1 MACISN
7 IKHILQ
13 RDGTNQSDRIPP
25 ALYPDYVRLDE
36 RSYEQLLQ
44 LVKDFS
50 KQVQFYDRD
59 NKKDGD
65 WSMFFDDFSRT
76 AEPHIALMLTFLR
89 LFDEARS
96 HLNEITQRHLD
107 FYYRRFLQIQ
117 QQTAVPDKVHLI
129 PELAKNIRQH
139 KIEKGT
145 AFLAGKDK
153 SGKQLIYIAEREI
166 VLNRSSVEFL
176 KSIYIDRSRQ
186 YAVYSAEVVNS
197 ADGDGKAQDSSNTG
211 WAAFG
216 APQAG
221 LVLEERTMKNARIG
235 FAIAS
240 PLLKL
245 GEGERSITV
254 SVHLNE
260 LSKSSGLTL
269 AGLLNRSFG
278 SALLAS
284 ITGEKGW
291 IEELPVFIEWNAAE
305 FTLSLTIQLTSGQ
318 PAVVPFNPKI
328 HDGAFQSGHPVLKL
342 TANGSLASHPYSWLR
357 SLRFSMITLKAD
369 VTGLKNLS
377 LQNDFGQ
384 LDSTKPF
391 HPFGPAPVK
400 GSSFFIGSS
409 EVFTKNLKALKIRFK
424 WKDLP
429 EGLRGFE
436 SHYRHY
442 NGNYNNDGFTVKYAV
457 LKESK
462 WKSEN
467 PGISHS
473 LFNHIKPAKHM
484 LRKVYLRDTEVA
496 HELQLH
502 DLGIEQ
508 SGLPLTSSKLD
519 HATKCGFL
527 KMTMDNQTFGHK
539 EFPEVYARQSVE
551 VSSEII
557 KNGSSTKSLPRP
569 PYTPL
574 MEYICLDYICDSILD
589 VTGNQSSAG
598 NSFYHLMPFGQSEW
612 KTGEQPG
619 AMNLLPAFDAQGLFF
634 IGLKDAEPPQNIA
647 VLLQISEDSADPDY
661 IEPNNHIRWSYL
673 TSKGWEP
680 FDDADIVSDSTM
692 GFLKTGVIIFNLP
705 EDAVENN
712 PSMPTGVHWICAV
725 CDTDVRGINR
735 LIAVHTQAVTAVFS
749 DNNNDPAH
757 YDEPLKAGTISKLLQ
772 QEAAVKKVKQPFSS
786 FGGQPPE
793 AGSDFPV
800 HYYARVS
807 ERLRHKNRAVTIWDV
822 ERMILNQFQEIYKV
836 KALNHSSDRTDTA
849 PGNIT
854 IIVVEK
860 IRNKNAVNPLQP
872 KASQVVLEE
881 IRKFISRH
889 VSPFTSV
896 YVQNPIY
903 EEIQVSFKVAF
914 KPGFDPGY
922 YKSML
927 NEEIRQFLSPW
938 AYQEGRD
945 ILFGNVI
952 YKSSIF
958 YFVEKRVYVDYIM
971 DFSMAHIKPDWGI
984 GCMEILDDFYVGA
997 GETLL
1002 DVDKAAP
1009 GTSRSILV
1017 SAPEHDIGII
1027 SNTRFSF

>member
-13 RDGTNQSDRIPP
+13 RDGTNQSDRILP
-25 ALYPDYVRLDE
+25 ALYPDYVKLDE
-36 RSYEQLLQ
+36 RSHEQLLQ
-44 LVKDFS
+44 LIKDFS
-50 KQVQFYDRD
+50 KQVQFYNRD
-59 NKKDGD
+59 NVKDGD
-65 WSMFFDDFSRT
+65 WSLFFDDFSRT
-76 AEPHIALMLTFLR
+76 SEPHIALMLTFLK
-89 LFDEARS
+89 LLDEARG
-96 HLNEITQRHLD
+96 HLNEISQRHLD
-107 FYYRRFLQIQ
+107 FYYRRFLQLQ
-117 QQTAVPDKVHLI
+117 QQTAIPDKVHLI
-129 PELAKNIRQH
+129 VELAKNIRQH
-139 KIEKGT
+139 KIEQGT
-145 AFLAGKDK
+145 AFFAGKDK
-153 SGKQLIYIAEREI
+153 SGKQLIYKAERES
-166 VLNRSSVEFL
+166 VLNRSSVGFL
-176 KSIYIDRSRQ
+176 KSICIDRSQQ
-186 YAVYSAEVVNS
+186 YAVYSAEVANS
-197 ADGDGKAQDSSNTG
+197 ADGNGKALDSVDTG

-221 LVLEERTMKNARIG
+221 LMPQERTMKNARIG

-240 PLLKL
+240 PLLNL
-245 GEGERSITV
+245 REGERGITV

-260 LSKSSGLTL
+260 LPKSSGITL
-269 AGLLNRSFG
+269 NALLNRSFG
-278 SALLAS
+278 NAFLAS

-305 FTLSLTIQLTSGQ
+305 LTLNLAILLTSGQ
-318 PAVVPFNPKI
+318 SAVAPFNPKI
-328 HDGAFQSGHPVLKL
+328 HGGAFQSDHPILKL
-342 TANGSLASHPYSWLR
+342 TANGGLASHPYSWMR
-357 SLRFSMITLKAD
+357 SLRFSRITLKAS
-369 VTGLKNLS
+369 VKGLKNLA

-391 HPFGPAPVK
+391 QPFGTAPVK

-409 EVFTKNLKALKIRFK
+409 EALTKNLTALKIRFK

-429 EGLRGFE
+429 TGLKGFE
-436 SHYRHY
+436 SHYNHY
-442 NGNYNNDGFTVKYAV
+442 NGTYNNDGFTVKYAV

-462 WKSEN
+462 WENEN
-467 PGISHS
+467 PVVSRS
-473 LFNHIKPAKHM
+473 LFNNFRPTK
-484 LRKVYLRDTEVA
+484 LRLRRVYLRDTEVV
-496 HELQLH
+496 HELQFH
-502 DLGIEQ
+502 DPGIKQ
-508 SGLPLTSSKLD
+508 SGIPLTLSRLD
-519 HATKCGFL
+519 HTTKGGFL
-527 KMTMDNQTFGHK
+527 RMTMDNQTFGHK

-557 KNGSSTKSLPRP
+557 KNGSSAKSLPKP
-569 PYTPL
+569 PYTPI
-574 MEYICLDYICDSILD
+574 MEYVCIDYDCHSILD
-589 VTGNQSSAG
+589 VTGNLSSAG
-598 NSFYHLMPFGQSEW
+598 NSFYHLMPFGHAEW
-612 KTGEQPG
+612 KAGDQPG
-619 AMNLLPAFDAQGLFF
+619 TMNLLPAFDAEGLFF
-634 IGLKDAEPPQNIA
+634 IGLKDAEPPQNIS
-647 VLLQISEDSADPDY
+647 VLFQISEDSADPDH
-661 IEPNNHIRWSYL
+661 IEPDKPIRWSYL

-680 FDDADIVSDSTM
+680 FNAADIVSDSTM

-705 EDAVENN
+705 GNEANNN
-712 PSMPTGVHWICAV
+712 PSMPPGVHWICAS
-725 CDTDVRGINR
+725 CDSDVRGINR
-735 LIAVHTQAVTAVFS
+735 FIAVHTQAVTAVFS

-772 QEAAVKKVKQPFSS
+772 QEAAVKKVNQPFSS

-807 ERLRHKNRAVTIWDV
+807 ERLRHKNRAVTIWDI
-822 ERMILNQFQEIYKV
+822 EHMILNQFPQIFKV

-849 PGNIT
+849 PGNVT
-854 IIVVEK
+854 VIVIEK

-872 KASQVVLEE
+872 KASRVVLEE
-881 IRKFISRH
+881 IRKFISSY

-896 YVQNPIY
+896 FVQNPIY
-903 EEIQVSFKVAF
+903 EEIKVSFKVAF

-952 YKSSIF
+952 YKSSIY
-958 YFVEKRVYVDYIM
+958 YFVEKREYVDYIM

-1002 DVDKAAP
+1002 DVEKATP
-1009 GTSRSILV
+1009 ETSRSILV
-1017 SAPEHDIGII
+1017 SAPEHEIAII